1 MDDLLEVYTRP
12 LDARRPLVGLDEL
25 PVQLVAESR
34 QPGPARPGRKA
45 RYDYEYVRH
54 GVANVFITCEPLRGQ
69 RQVRVTAQRTRR
81 DWACLIQQLVD
92 QDYPEAERI
101 VLVLDNLNTH
111 TPGSLY
117 ATFPPAEAKRLTDKL
132 ALHATPVHGSWLNIA
147 ELELSILTRQC
158 LSRRIPAQAT
168 LEREVAAWQAER
180 NARPA
185 PVDWRFTTAD
195 ASIKLKHLYPST
207 QT

>member
-1 MDDLLEVYTRP
+1 MENLLEVYTRP
-12 LDARRPLVGLDEL
+12 VDARRPLVCMDEL

-34 QPGPARPGRKA
+34 QPRPARPGRKA

-69 RQVRVTAQRTRR
+69 RQVRVTDRRTRR
-81 DWACLIQQLVD
+81 DWAYLIKQLVD

-101 VLVLDNLNTH
+101 VVVLDNLNTH

-132 ALHATPVHGSWLNIA
+132 EFHYTPVHGSWLNIA

-158 LSRRIPAQAT
+158 LSRRIPDQAT

-195 ASIKLKHLYPST
+195 ARIKLKHLYPST
-207 QT
+207 QP